1 MMWTTLAVSI
11 LEEAAKPIE
20 AAGRA
25 VQPLR
30 IQFVE
35 LYHEFFNRLPEL
47 TVGLFLLF
55 FTWALNRLWHVFWPW
70 ILSAAKVRRSR
81 VIVSL
86 KLVSL
91 LIWFLGVL
99 IATVVA
105 FPSVTPGRALT
116 TLGLSSI
123 AIGFAF
129 KDIIENFLAG
139 TLILLR
145 EPFILGDFITC
156 GEYRGF
162 VEEITVRD
170 THIRQSDGQR
180 VVLPNAKLFTDP
192 VTVVTDRDFR
202 RVNVTVAVSYG
213 ADLDR
218 VRSLIR
224 RAVLEQSTVHKNHD
238 IWVFA
243 KEFASTGV
251 LIDVFWWTGSRQ
263 RDMRRSRDE
272 VMRAIKKTLDAHEVA
287 LAFPVK
293 PLYLR
298 FPEATETP
306 MEYSGMEETPDT

>member
-129 KDIIENFLAG
+129 KDW
-139 TLILLR
+139 
-145 EPFILGDFITC
+145 C
-156 GEYRGF
+156 
-162 VEEITVRD
+162 
-170 THIRQSDGQR
+170 S
-180 VVLPNAKLFTDP
+180 K
-192 VTVVTDRDFR
+192 
-202 RVNVTVAVSYG
+202 
-213 ADLDR
+213 
-218 VRSLIR
+218 
-224 RAVLEQSTVHKNHD
+224 
-238 IWVFA
+238 VFA
-243 KEFASTGV
+243 IIGDCFC
-251 LIDVFWWTGSRQ
+251 
-263 RDMRRSRDE
+263 
-272 VMRAIKKTLDAHEVA
+272 
-287 LAFPVK
+287 
-293 PLYLR
+293 
-298 FPEATETP
+298 
-306 MEYSGMEETPDT
+306 